1 MRTELDLK
9 AMKRQVK
16 GREPFEAGDVIF
28 TEGEDA
34 DKMYLVIE
42 GQVRLTV
49 KGESMST
56 EVPGGII
63 GEMALI
69 DSGTRSATATAITDC
84 TLAPIDQE
92 TFVSLLQ
99 QKPEFSLH
107 VMSVLADRLRLA
119 NDILAAI

>member
-1 MRTELDLK
+1 
-9 AMKRQVK
+9 
-16 GREPFEAGDVIF
+16 
-28 TEGEDA
+28 
-34 DKMYLVIE
+34 MYLVIE

-84 TLAPIDQE
+84 TLASIDRE
-92 TFVSLLQ
+92 EFVSLLK

>member
-1 MRTELDLK
+1 MDLET
-9 AMKRQVK
+9 MKRQVK
-16 GREPFEAGDVIF
+16 GRASFEAGDVIF
-28 TEGEDA
+28 SEGEDA

-49 KGESMST
+49 NGEPMST

-92 TFVSLLQ
+92 KFVSLLQ